1 MRKRASGGVTE
12 ACKAIRNRVNR
23 RARRLSFFCGFE
35 SLTRQKADEVQNAN
49 KPRPWWRYTKSAPL
63 VQGGKRVSLP
73 WFRLYHRIIDDEKM
87 RLLAFEDRW
96 HFVAILCLKADGLLD
111 EQRTPL
117 WERKVAVKLG
127 IQARELDE
135 VSRRLQEVGLIDGA
149 LNPVAWDELQYKSD
163 NSTARVKAFREK
175 QRNQGGNSVKRFRN
189 VSVTAQDTDTD
200 TDEEKKDTP
209 LPPKGVQKPDDVSDE
224 VWQDFKRHRARHGGI
239 SDRVIAGFRREAAKA
254 GWSLEQAMDE
264 SITQGWRGFKAEY
277 VKNRQDPSRGA
288 SLAEIGEEVRRLYE
302 H

>member
-1 MRKRASGGVTE
+1 MK
-12 ACKAIRNRVNR
+12 K
-23 RARRLSFFCGFE
+23 L
-35 SLTRQKADEVQNAN
+35 Q
-49 KPRPWWRYTKSAPL
+49 
-63 VQGGKRVSLP
+63 
-73 WFRLYHRIIDDEKM
+73 WFRCWAEIIDDEKL

-96 HFVAILCLKADGLLD
+96 HFIAILACKAQGILDGND
-111 EQRTPL
+111 HDQIMR
-117 WERKVAVKLG
+117 RKVAVKLG
-127 IQARELDE
+127 LQVRELEE
-135 VSRRLQEVGLIDGA
+135 VARRLAEVDLVCFET
-149 LNPVAWDELQYKSD
+149 LQPLAWESRQFSADV
-163 NSTARVKAFREK
+163 STERVRKFRE
-175 QRNQGGNSVKRFRN
+175 RNAVKRFRN

-264 SITQGWRGFKAEY
+264 SITQGWRGFKAVY
-277 VKNRQDPSRGA
+277 VKIRQAPSRGA
-288 SLAEIGEEVRRLYE
+288 SLAESGEEVRRLYE